1 MKKTVAMIF
10 LMLLAGS
17 AAAQEKLADQLR
29 KAIVEEE
36 ANQNLDKAIQTY
48 SAILAQYDEMR
59 RTAATALFHMAECYR
74 KQGKNEQAATAYQR
88 LVWEFPEEVKLVE
101 ASRKYVNAAFTF
113 NLQAR
118 QVAEARK
125 LQDLKMIETYRKLIE
140 EEIKLVEDQIRAAQQ
155 RIEIG
160 LISPTGPEITAL
172 KKELLELR
180 LRLAAVQAGKS
191 PDPVKK

>member
-1 MKKTVAMIF
+1 MKKNLAMIF

-36 ANQNLDKAIQTY
+36 ANQNLDKAIQSY
-48 SAILAQYDEMR
+48 SAILAQYDELHG
-59 RTAATALFHMAECYR
+59 TAATALFHMAECYR
-74 KQGKNEQAATAYQR
+74 KQGKNEQATTAYQR
-88 LVWEFPEEVKLVE
+88 LVSEFPEEVKLVE
-101 ASRKYVNAAFTF
+101 ASRKYVNAASNF
-113 NLQAR
+113 NIQAR

-125 LQDLKMIETYRKLIE
+125 LQELKLIE
-140 EEIKLVEDQIRAAQQ
+140 THQKLIQEEMKLVEDQIREAQH
-155 RIEIG
+155 RVEIG
-160 LISPTGPEITAL
+160 VLSPTGPEITAL